1 MKNVTAMMMLACCTL
16 FVQQS
21 KAQVQVTITTATGTT
36 GQDAQVWYTGYSP
49 ACSVLSATQNFGI
62 DPAMTAMAW
71 TWGSIG
77 CGYGET
83 VSFLQFDLSSI
94 PANQVFESA
103 TLNLFYPPGHVNQQ
117 AGQNDLYV
125 QRVTSGWLEGS
136 ITWNTVPS
144 YTTTGQVSVPA
155 ATSTTQNYSINVSG
169 LVNEWICNGEANEG
183 LRIALQNYTTYR
195 SAVFATRD
203 HANPALHPQ
212 LVMQFATLTASA
224 SKTTICN
231 GESVQLGAA
240 INGQHGYTFQWTSL
254 PGGFSSTQQNPNVTP
269 SQTTQYI
276 VTATGPNGCSMTD
289 TVTVTVTNCCVPSGQ
304 PYTKFHASFVDQ
316 FHVHPMMEIEKA
328 DLKAN
333 GNLLMHLSI
342 EQPLISGG
350 IHLDGFLV
358 EVDQNNNYLWSRING
373 GLTSMDHAL
382 CVEETST
389 GDYIASGVTN
399 SMGAGTSNAYLEK
412 TDAAGNLLWNY
423 VYSQSRHW
431 LHEVAITEINSGEYI
446 IAGMGT
452 DMMTNQGMLVVIHTD
467 PNGNLL
473 SYTDYGI
480 TNRNIGVI
488 RDVRPTSDGGFIL
501 AGSVEGDLGIQDYV
515 SALLVKFD
523 AGASVQWWNMY
534 RVNTPSG
541 IYLLQSGN
549 PDERTV
555 AVANAVMEDVA
566 NNKYVAVG
574 YANDYGLVGSGT
586 YWDGFIFEVDPNN
599 GALLNQKLGNNTVN
613 DIVSYGDINMS
624 SSQEYLV
631 GGYMQNNAGL
641 QESLYTRYDNAL
653 NVINNNFITYSN
665 SGNNFYNRAHSIHE
679 IPGTTDIYLFGY
691 DMVFN
696 NRANP
701 YVMRIDQNGNGNC
714 PNNVHDIVEHTPS
727 VDVPVFPYFMNSSAN
742 QVSVGLNSIDY
753 CAQYNQQ
760 CNPQL
765 KPGRPAAVGSMANT
779 LNGAK
784 TVTIYPNPAQNEISV
799 LIKGDNT
806 EPATLTLVDYT
817 GKVVKNLAD
826 IIPGNEVKI
835 SIDGLASGIYIAIV
849 QQNGIT
855 LSTEKLS
862 VIK

>member
-1 MKNVTAMMMLACCTL
+1 MKNVTAMMMLLCCAI
-16 FVQQS
+16 FVQQT
-21 KAQVQVTITTATGTT
+21 KAQVPVTITTATGT
-36 GQDAQVWYTGYSP
+36 GQDAQVWYSQP
-49 ACSVLSATQNFGI
+49 CSSLSAPQNFGS
-62 DPAMTAMAW
+62 DPVMTAMAW
-71 TWGSIG
+71 TWNSIG

-83 VSFLQFDLSSI
+83 FSYLQFDLSSV

-103 TLNLFYPPGHVNQQ
+103 TLNLFYPPGYVNQQ

-125 QRVTSGWLEGS
+125 QRVTNAWLEGN
-136 ITWNTVPS
+136 ITWNTWLAGVPAH
-144 YTTTGQVSVPA
+144 TTAGQVSVPA
-155 ATSTTQNYSINVSG
+155 ATSSTQNYSIDVSG
-169 LVNEWICNGEANEG
+169 IVNEWICNGEANYG
-183 LRIALQNYTTYR
+183 FRIALQNYAIYR

-224 SKTTICN
+224 SKTTICT

-240 INGQHGYTFQWTSL
+240 INGQNGYTFQWTSL
-254 PGGFSSTQQNPNVTP
+254 PGGFSSTQQNPVVTP

-289 TVTVTVTNCCVPSGQ
+289 IVTVTVTNCCVPSAQ
-304 PYTKFHASFVDQ
+304 PYTKFHASFADQ
-316 FHVHPMMEIEKA
+316 FHMHPMMEIEKA
-328 DLKAN
+328 GLKSN

-342 EQPLISGG
+342 EQPSISGG

-412 TDAAGNLLWNY
+412 TDASGNVLWNY

-446 IAGMGT
+446 IVGMGT
-452 DMMTNQGMLVVIHTD
+452 DIMTNQNMLIVIHTD

-473 SYTDYGI
+473 SYTDYGV

-488 RDVRPTSDGGFIL
+488 RDVRPTSDDGFII
-501 AGSVEGDLGIQDYV
+501 AGSVDGDIGIQDYV

-541 IYLLQSGN
+541 VYLLQSSN

-566 NNKYVAVG
+566 HNKYVAVG
-574 YANDYGLVGSGT
+574 YANDHGLVGSGT
-586 YWDGFIFEVDPNN
+586 YWDGFIFEVDQN
-599 GALLNQKLGNNTVN
+599 GTLLNQRLGNNTVN

-631 GGYMQNNAGL
+631 SGYLQNNAGFE
-641 QESLYTRYDNAL
+641 QSLYTRYDNAL
-653 NVINNNFITYSN
+653 NVINNNFVTYDN
-665 SGNNFYNRAHSIHE
+665 AGNHPYNRAHSIFE
-679 IPGTTDIYLFGY
+679 VPGTTDIYMFGC
-691 DMVFN
+691 DMMYN
-696 NRANP
+696 NRLNP

-714 PNNVHDIVEHTPS
+714 PNIIHDIVDQTPS

-742 QVSVGLNSIDY
+742 QVNVGLNSIDY

-765 KPGRPAAVGSMANT
+765 KPGRPAAVGSVANT
-779 LNGAK
+779 FADPAR
-784 TVTIYPNPAQNEISV
+784 TVIIYPNPARNEISA
-799 LIKGDNT
+799 LIKGNDT
-806 EPATLTLVDYT
+806 EPATLTLMDYT
-817 GKVVKNLAD
+817 GKVVKTLAD
-826 IIPGNEVKI
+826 ITPGKEAKM
-835 SIDGLASGIYIAIV
+835 SIDGLTSGIYVAIV
-849 QQNGIT
+849 QRNGIT

-862 VIK
+862 VVK

>member
-1 MKNVTAMMMLACCTL
+1 MLLCCTL
-16 FVQQS
+16 FVQQM
-21 KAQVQVTITTATGTT
+21 KAQVPVTITTATGN
-36 GQDAQVWYTGYSP
+36 GQDAQIWYNSHSL
-49 ACSVLSATQNFGI
+49 ACSTMSVTQNFGSSTSM
-62 DPAMTAMAW
+62 AAMAW

-77 CGYGET
+77 CGYGEM
-83 VSFLQFDLSSI
+83 VAYLQFDLGSI
-94 PANQVFESA
+94 PANQVLESA
-103 TLNLFYPPGHVNQQ
+103 DLNLFYPPGHVNQQ

-125 QRVTSGWLEGS
+125 QRVTSGWSETTM
-136 ITWNTVPS
+136 TWSTGVPTH
-144 YTTTGQVSVPA
+144 TTAGQVSVPA
-155 ATSTTQNYSINVSG
+155 ATSATQNYSIDVSG
-169 LVNEWICNGEANEG
+169 IVNEWICNGEANHG
-183 LRIALQNYTTYR
+183 FRIALQNYAIYR

-224 SKTTICN
+224 AKTTICT

-240 INGQHGYTFQWTSL
+240 INGQNGYTFQWISL
-254 PGGFSSTQQNPNVTP
+254 PSGFSSTQQNPIVTP

-304 PYTKFHASFVDQ
+304 PYTKFHSSFVDQ
-316 FHVHPMMEIEKA
+316 FHMHPMMEIEKA
-328 DLKAN
+328 DLKSN

-342 EQPLISGG
+342 EQPSSSGG
-350 IHLDGFLV
+350 IQLDGFLV

-373 GLTSMDHAL
+373 GSTSMDHAL
-382 CVEETST
+382 CVEETSK

-412 TDAAGNLLWNY
+412 TDAAGNVLWNY

-431 LHEVAITEINSGEYI
+431 LHEVVITEISSGEYI

-452 DMMTNQGMLVVIHTD
+452 DIMTNQNMLVVIHTD

-473 SYTDYGI
+473 SYTDYGV

-488 RDVRPTSDGGFIL
+488 RDVRPTSDDGFIL

-541 IYLLQSGN
+541 VYQLQSGN

-586 YWDGFIFEVDPNN
+586 YWDGFIFEVDQN
-599 GALLNQKLGNNTVN
+599 GTLLNQRLGNNTVN

-631 GGYMQNNAGL
+631 SGYIRNNAGFE
-641 QESLYTRYDNAL
+641 QSLYIRYDNAL
-653 NVINNNFITYSN
+653 NVINNNFMTYN
-665 SGNNFYNRAHSIHE
+665 NAGNIPYNRAHSIFE
-679 IPGTTDIYLFGY
+679 IPGTTDIYMFGY
-691 DMVFN
+691 DMMYN
-696 NRANP
+696 NRLNP

-714 PNNVHDIVEHTPS
+714 PNNVHDVVDQTPS

-765 KPGRPAAVGSMANT
+765 KPGKPASVGSTINDP
-779 LNGAK
+779 AK
-784 TVTIYPNPAQNEISV
+784 TVMIYPNPAQNEISV
-799 LIKGDNT
+799 LIKSNDP
-806 EPATLTLVDYT
+806 EPATLTLIDYT
-817 GKVVKNLAD
+817 GKVVKTLAD
-826 IIPGNEVKI
+826 ITPGKEVKM
-835 SIDGLASGIYIAIV
+835 SIDGLPGGIYIAIV

>member
-1 MKNVTAMMMLACCTL
+1 MLLCCTL
-16 FVQQS
+16 FVQQM
-21 KAQVQVTITTATGTT
+21 KAQVPVTITTAAG
-36 GQDAQVWYTGYSP
+36 GQDAQVWYSQP
-49 ACSVLSATQNFGI
+49 CSSLSAPQNFGS
-62 DPAMTAMAW
+62 DPVMTAMAW
-71 TWGSIG
+71 TWNSIG

-83 VSFLQFDLSSI
+83 FSYLQFDLSSV

-103 TLNLFYPPGHVNQQ
+103 TLNLFYPPGYVNQQ

-125 QRVTSGWLEGS
+125 QRVTNNWLEGN
-136 ITWNTVPS
+136 ITWNTWLAGVPAH
-144 YTTTGQVSVPA
+144 TTAGQVSVPA
-155 ATSTTQNYSINVSG
+155 ATSSTQNYSIDVSG
-169 LVNEWICNGEANEG
+169 IVNEWICNGEANHG
-183 LRIALQNYTTYR
+183 FRIALQNYATYR

-224 SKTTICN
+224 AKTTICT

-240 INGQHGYTFQWTSL
+240 INGQNGYTFQWTSL
-254 PGGFSSTQQNPNVTP
+254 PGGFSSTQQNPIVTP

-304 PYTKFHASFVDQ
+304 PYTKFHSSFVDQ
-316 FHVHPMMEIEKA
+316 FHMHPMMEIEKA
-328 DLKAN
+328 DLKSN

-373 GLTSMDHAL
+373 GSTSMDHAL
-382 CVEETST
+382 CVEETSK

-412 TDAAGNLLWNY
+412 TDAAGTVLWNY

-431 LHEVAITEINSGEYI
+431 LNEVVITEINSGEYI

-452 DMMTNQGMLVVIHTD
+452 EIMTNQNVLVVIHTD

-473 SYTDYGI
+473 SYMDYGV
-480 TNRNIGVI
+480 TNRNIGII
-488 RDVRPTSDGGFIL
+488 RDVRPTSDDGFII
-501 AGSVEGDLGIQDYV
+501 AGSVSGDIGIQDYV

-523 AGASVQWWNMY
+523 AGASVQWWKMY

-541 IYLLQSGN
+541 VYLLQSGN
-549 PDERTV
+549 PDERTE

-599 GALLNQKLGNNTVN
+599 GTLLNQRLGNNTVN

-631 GGYMQNNAGL
+631 SGYIRNNAGFE
-641 QESLYTRYDNAL
+641 QSLYIRYDNAL
-653 NVINNNFITYSN
+653 NVINNNFMTYDN
-665 SGNNFYNRAHSIHE
+665 AGNQPYNRAHSIFE
-679 IPGTTDIYLFGY
+679 IPGTTDIYMFGY
-691 DMVFN
+691 DMMYFN
-696 NRANP
+696 RFNP

-714 PNNVHDIVEHTPS
+714 PNTVHTTVEQTPS

-765 KPGRPAAVGSMANT
+765 KPGKPASVGSTMNDP
-779 LNGAK
+779 AK
-784 TVTIYPNPAQNEISV
+784 TVTIYPNPTRNEISV
-799 LIKGDNT
+799 LIKGDDT
-806 EPATLTLVDYT
+806 EPATLTLIDYT

-826 IIPGNEVKI
+826 IIPGKETKVA
-835 SIDGLASGIYIAIV
+835 IDGLTSGIYIAIV
-849 QQNGIT
+849 QQSGIT
-855 LSTEKLS
+855 LSAEKLS
-862 VIK
+862 VIR

>member
-1 MKNVTAMMMLACCTL
+1 MKNVTAMMMLLCCTL
-16 FVQQS
+16 FVQQT
-21 KAQVQVTITTATGTT
+21 KAQVPVTITTATGTT
-36 GQDAQVWYTGYSP
+36 GQDAQIWYTP
-49 ACSVLSATQNFGI
+49 ACSVLSATQNFGGSTSM
-62 DPAMTAMAW
+62 AAMAW
-71 TWGSIG
+71 TWNSIG
-77 CGYGET
+77 CGYGEI
-83 VSFLQFDLSSI
+83 VAYLQFDLSSI

-117 AGQNDLYV
+117 AGQNDLYI
-125 QRVTSGWLEGS
+125 QRVTTPWQEAT
-136 ITWNTVPS
+136 ITWATGVPLHTTV
-144 YTTTGQVSVPA
+144 GQVSVPA
-155 ATSTTQNYSINVSG
+155 ATNPTQNYSINVSG

-224 SKTTICN
+224 SKTIICT

-240 INGQHGYTFQWTSL
+240 INGQNGYNFQWTSL

-289 TVTVTVTNCCVPSGQ
+289 TVTVTVVNCCVPSGQ
-304 PYTKFHASFVDQ
+304 PYTKFHASFVDD
-316 FHVHPMMEIEKA
+316 FHMHPMMEIEKA
-328 DLKAN
+328 GLKAN

-342 EQPLISGG
+342 EQPLVSGG

-382 CVEETST
+382 CVEETSH

-412 TDAAGNLLWNY
+412 TDAAGNVLWNY

-452 DMMTNQGMLVVIHTD
+452 DITTNQNMLVVIHTD

-473 SYTDYGI
+473 SYTDYGV
-480 TNRNIGVI
+480 TNRNIGII
-488 RDVRPTSDGGFIL
+488 RDVRPTSDDGFII
-501 AGSVEGDLGIQDYV
+501 AGSVDGDLGIQDYV

-541 IYLLQSGN
+541 VYLLQSGN
-549 PDERTV
+549 SNERTV

-586 YWDGFIFEVDPNN
+586 YWDGFIFEVDPSN
-599 GALLNQKLGNNTVN
+599 GALLNHRLANNTVN

-624 SSQEYLV
+624 SSQEYIV
-631 GGYMQNNAGL
+631 SGYIRNSASFEQ
-641 QESLYTRYDNAL
+641 SLYTRYDNAL
-653 NVINNNFITYSN
+653 NVINNNFIAYDN
-665 SGNNFYNRAHSIHE
+665 AGNNPYNRAHSIFE
-679 IPGTTDIYLFGY
+679 IPGTTDMYLFGY
-691 DMVFN
+691 DMMYN
-696 NRANP
+696 GRMNT
-701 YVMRIDQNGNGNC
+701 YVMRIDQSGNGNC
-714 PNNVHDIVEHTPS
+714 PNIVHHTVEQTPS

-742 QVSVGLNSIDY
+742 QVTERLNSIDY
-753 CAQYNQQ
+753 CAPYKQQ
-760 CNPQL
+760 
-765 KPGRPAAVGSMANT
+765 
-779 LNGAK
+779 
-784 TVTIYPNPAQNEISV
+784 
-799 LIKGDNT
+799 
-806 EPATLTLVDYT
+806 
-817 GKVVKNLAD
+817 
-826 IIPGNEVKI
+826 
-835 SIDGLASGIYIAIV
+835 
-849 QQNGIT
+849 
-855 LSTEKLS
+855 
-862 VIK
+862 